1 MIFILMDKN
10 NMEKLRT
17 LVEELRSLDAL
28 FLVEGMKDRKSLEYI
43 GVSSDK
49 IIEISNYAIYE
60 VRELTLSSSYRDIYD
75 FLDEDKEGERIR
87 KRIKKAGISLKQDL
101 RRILFSEFHITH
113 LEDLIKRIDKAGVPL
128 YF

>member
-1 MIFILMDKN
+1 MILAKHKIHEL
-10 NMEKLRT
+10 LS
-17 LVEELRSLDAL
+17 LIEELRSLDAL
-28 FLVEGMKDRKSLEYI
+28 FLVEGMKDRKALEYI